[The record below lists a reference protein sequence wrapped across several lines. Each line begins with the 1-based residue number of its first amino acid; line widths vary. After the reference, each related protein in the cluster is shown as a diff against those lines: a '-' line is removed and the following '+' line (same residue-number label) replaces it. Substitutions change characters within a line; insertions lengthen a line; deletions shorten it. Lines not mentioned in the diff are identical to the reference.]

1 MLFTIDTN
9 CIIDLERDTAFAP
22 PLRELIA
29 AHRRGEAEVA
39 VPAVAA
45 SEVQRDG
52 QYLENFGQFE
62 ERLAQAG
69 LDGLRLIHPIAY
81 YGISF
86 YGLGYLAD
94 DGMVELERKIH
105 AVLHPSVPF
114 EYVSRTNPTT
124 GTEEPDPKWRNAK
137 CDTQALWSHVYHKRD
152 VFVTR
157 DANFLKKT
165 KLPALTALGAGQIIA
180 PRDAAVLLRPAA

>member
-9 CIIDLERDTAFAP
+9 CIIDLERDTEFAP

-69 LDGLRLIHPIAY
+69 LDGLRLIHPIGGWGWGGVVDVA
-81 YGISF
+81 
-86 YGLGYLAD
+86 A
-94 DGMVELERKIH
+94 RR
-105 AVLHPSVPF
+105 PF
-114 EYVSRTNPTT
+114 RPRTP
-124 GTEEPDPKWRNAK
+124 PDKP
-137 CDTQALWSHVYHKRD
+137 
-152 VFVTR
+152 
-157 DANFLKKT
+157 
-165 KLPALTALGAGQIIA
+165 
-180 PRDAAVLLRPAA
+180 

>member
-9 CIIDLERDTAFAP
+9 CIIDLERDSEFAP
-22 PLRELIA
+22 PLRELVA
-29 AHRRGEAEVA
+29 AHRRGDAEVA
-39 VPAVAA
+39 VPVVAA
-45 SEVQRDG
+45 SEVQRNG
-52 QYLENFGQFE
+52 LYLENFGQFE

-69 LDGLRLIHPIAY
+69 LDELPLIHPIAY
-81 YGISF
+81 WGISF

-94 DGMVELERKIH
+94 DAMVQLERKIH

-114 EYVSRTNPTT
+114 EYLSRTNHTT

-157 DANFLKKT
+157 DENFLKKT
-165 KLPALTALGAGQIIA
+165 KLAALAALGAGQILI
-180 PRDAAVLLRPAA
+180 PRDAAVLLKPAA

>member
-69 LDGLRLIHPIAY
+69 LDGLRLIHPIGGGGGGGFADEGAPPTFQPRTTTRKPPPQDNAQRGVPVHTLVKARG
-81 YGISF
+81 YG
-86 YGLGYLAD
+86 
-94 DGMVELERKIH
+94 
-105 AVLHPSVPF
+105 
-114 EYVSRTNPTT
+114 
-124 GTEEPDPKWRNAK
+124 
-137 CDTQALWSHVYHKRD
+137 
-152 VFVTR
+152 
-157 DANFLKKT
+157 
-165 KLPALTALGAGQIIA
+165 
-180 PRDAAVLLRPAA
+180 

>member
-9 CIIDLERDTAFAP
+9 CIIDLERDTEFAP
-22 PLRELIA
+22 PLRALIA
-29 AHRRGEAEVA
+29 AHRLGNAEVA

-52 QYLENFGQFE
+52 LYLQNFGQFE

-69 LDGLRLIHPIAY
+69 LDGLPLIHPIAY
-81 YGISF
+81 WGISF
-86 YGLGYLAD
+86 YGLGYWAD
-94 DGMVELERKIH
+94 GAMVELERKIH
-105 AVLHPSVPF
+105 TVLHPSVPF
-114 EYVSRTNPTT
+114 EYLATTSPTT
-124 GTEEPDPKWRNAK
+124 GTEQPDPKWRNAK

-157 DANFLKKT
+157 DGNFLKKT
-165 KLPALTALGAGQIIA
+165 KLPVLAALGAGQILV
-180 PRDAAVLLRPAA
+180 PRDGAVLLRPAA

>member
-69 LDGLRLIHPIAY
+69 LDGLRLIHPI
-81 YGISF
+81 G
-86 YGLGYLAD
+86 GGGGGGCD
-94 DGMVELERKIH
+94 DG
-105 AVLHPSVPF
+105 A
-114 EYVSRTNPTT
+114 
-124 GTEEPDPKWRNAK
+124 A
-137 CDTQALWSHVYHKRD
+137 A
-152 VFVTR
+152 
-157 DANFLKKT
+157 
-165 KLPALTALGAGQIIA
+165 PALCARA
-180 PRDAAVLLRPAA
+180 PCGTPH

>member
-69 LDGLRLIHPIAY
+69 LDGLRLIHPIGGGGWGGFEDEGPPPPLRPRAP
-81 YGISF
+81 
-86 YGLGYLAD
+86 AD
-94 DGMVELERKIH
+94 
-105 AVLHPSVPF
+105 
-114 EYVSRTNPTT
+114 NP
-124 GTEEPDPKWRNAK
+124 PPQNNAK
-137 CDTQALWSHVYHKRD
+137 SGCAR
-152 VFVTR
+152 
-157 DANFLKKT
+157 
-165 KLPALTALGAGQIIA
+165 
-180 PRDAAVLLRPAA
+180 

>member
-1 MLFTIDTN
+1 
-9 CIIDLERDTAFAP
+9 
-22 PLRELIA
+22 
-29 AHRRGEAEVA
+29 
-39 VPAVAA
+39 
-45 SEVQRDG
+45 
-52 QYLENFGQFE
+52 
-62 ERLAQAG
+62 
-69 LDGLRLIHPIAY
+69 
-81 YGISF
+81 
-86 YGLGYLAD
+86 
-94 DGMVELERKIH
+94 MVELERKIH

-124 GTEEPDPKWRNAK
+124 GSEEPDPKWRNAK

-165 KLPALTALGAGQIIA
+165 KLPALSALGAGQILA

>member
-9 CIIDLERDTAFAP
+9 CIIDLERDTEFAP

-29 AHRRGEAEVA
+29 AHRRGEAKGA

-52 QYLENFGQFE
+52 QYLENFGQFD

-81 YGISF
+81 YGISV
-86 YGLGYLAD
+86 YGLCYLSD

-114 EYVSRTNPTT
+114 RS
-124 GTEEPDPKWRNAK
+124 EERRVGK
-137 CDTQALWSHVYHKRD
+137 
-152 VFVTR
+152 
-157 DANFLKKT
+157 
-165 KLPALTALGAGQIIA
+165 
-180 PRDAAVLLRPAA
+180 

>member
-69 LDGLRLIHPIAY
+69 LDGLRLIHPI
-81 YGISF
+81 G
-86 YGLGYLAD
+86 GG
-94 DGMVELERKIH
+94 GWGR
-105 AVLHPSVPF
+105 F
-114 EYVSRTNPTT
+114 EYEAAS
-124 GTEEPDPKWRNAK
+124 
-137 CDTQALWSHVYHKRD
+137 
-152 VFVTR
+152 
-157 DANFLKKT
+157 
-165 KLPALTALGAGQIIA
+165 PALRARTTDHQT
-180 PRDAAVLLRPAA
+180 PQQ